1 MLSNHDVL
9 YKNLMVI
16 TSEKSIIHTHTHTK
30 ETNPN
35 SILKILIKSQRKI
48 AKEEWK
54 RTAVTNS
61 KWLRKWQNMD
71 TYQLLF

>member
-48 AKEEWK
+48 AKEE
-54 RTAVTNS
+54 
-61 KWLRKWQNMD
+61 
-71 TYQLLF
+71 